1 MTTPPVSQAAPEA
14 PAPPAVPPQRPSR
27 WTRIFWQGRFMPA
40 FWTLA
45 SILSLIVN
53 VILII
58 IILVLA
64 GQLFNLKKLVG
75 DELIGGLHSN
85 FVKMDKASIITPIT
99 VSDTILVNDTIPV
112 VFDLPLQQGTEVVL
126 TKDAPIKQA
135 TVYLNGAAV
144 PTDIVLKKGTALNI
158 ALDMVVPVNQ
168 TIPVQLTVPVQLKVP
183 VNIPLEQTELH
194 EPFVGLRNVVQP
206 YKNLLDP
213 LPGSW
218 KDLLCKV
225 GIGTCP

>member
-1 MTTPPVSQAAPEA
+1 MTTPPASQAASEPPVT
-14 PAPPAVPPQRPSR
+14 PAEPRRPSR
-27 WTRIFWQGRFMPA
+27 WTRFLWQGRFMPA

-53 VILII
+53 VILIV

-64 GQLFNLKKLVG
+64 TQLFNLKKLVG

-85 FVKMDKASIITPIT
+85 FVKMDQASIVTTIT

-112 VFDLPLQQGTEVVL
+112 VFDLPLHQNTEVVL

-144 PTDIVLKKGTALNI
+144 PTDIILKRGTALNI

-206 YKNLLDP
+206 YKNMLDP
-213 LPGSW
+213 LPSSW
-218 KDLLCKV
+218 KDLLCKI